1 MSEVMLTVLYM
12 IFGFGVAGI
21 SVLIVMI
28 ISDFFGLFDP
38 IFDDLEP

>member
-21 SVLIVMI
+21 LVLLFMI